1 MGSDEEG
8 GKVEKEEEELKEE
21 KRKFPQ
27 IFGEVNA
34 ITTKINIF
42 VNNQFHFAENFDQVS
57 SLVVLAIPL
66 FLSSA
71 SWVNTILTF
80 YSILYNGLLSS
91 HFLVY
96 FMLLLSSHFHANCN
110 AYWKQQVSSA

>member
-71 SWVNTILTF
+71 SWVTIILTF
-80 YSILYNGLLSS
+80 FSILYVIIILTFS
-91 HFLVY
+91 
-96 FMLLLSSHFHANCN
+96 C
-110 AYWKQQVSSA
+110 

>member
-34 ITTKINIF
+34 ITTKIKIF
-42 VNNQFHFAENFDQVS
+42 VNNCCRK
-57 SLVVLAIPL
+57 L
-66 FLSSA
+66 
-71 SWVNTILTF
+71 
-80 YSILYNGLLSS
+80 
-91 HFLVY
+91 
-96 FMLLLSSHFHANCN
+96 
-110 AYWKQQVSSA
+110 